1 MKAIKQNKIGKILK
15 ITLMTTFVLGVPIIV
30 ILPLLLN
37 HTSKIIYSMFII
49 YPNGIL
55 MLLIVY
61 EFIKLFKS
69 LEENNP
75 FTYKNVKILKETSL
89 ISLMMS
95 IFWIADL
102 LFMIF
107 IINNTYVNY
116 IIVLSF
122 LFILFFGVFIALYIL
137 SELIRQATIY
147 KEENDLTI

>member
-15 ITLMTTFVLGVPIIV
+15 ITLMATFVLGVPIIV